1 MKTFEAIK
9 QEADECAKSAED
21 QRNTPENRQIFH
33 VVSIVLRGISDRLE
47 YGERRK
53 GLKDNEA

>member
-1 MKTFEAIK
+1 MTTAEAIK
-9 QEADECAKSAED
+9 QEADDCAKSAND

-33 VVSIVLRGISDRLE
+33 VLSIVLRGISDRLE

-53 GLKDNEA
+53 GLDDDTA